1 MSVETAA
8 SAPALDPS
16 PDGTTLE
23 PAIALRKTFR
33 DGYGLRELRAD
44 IVAGTVVGV
53 VALPLSMALAVAAG
67 VPPQH
72 GLYTAIVAGAV
83 IAVLG
88 GSRVQVSGPT
98 AAFVVLL
105 APVSARFGIGG
116 LLLATAMAGIALIA
130 LGLARLGRLIEFMPY
145 PVTTGFTAGIAVVIG
160 GLQIKDFLGLDA
172 ARQAE
177 AFPER
182 MLELARALPSVSPV
196 DLGLGLLTLA
206 LLLLW
211 PRLGLRVP
219 APIVALTV
227 AALAGVAIAHLAS
240 GSFAPATLGSRFQ
253 FEIDGVVSHGVPRLP
268 PAPHWP
274 WRFGG
279 PDGQPLV
286 VSIATLRALA
296 PSALAIAM
304 LGAIE
309 SLLSAVIADGMIRR
323 KHDPNAELLA
333 QGVGN
338 LVAPFFGG
346 FAATGAIA
354 RTATNI
360 RAGGRSPIAA
370 VWHSVVVLAAMLVL
384 APWLRYLP
392 MASLAALLLVVAWNL
407 GEFRHVARALRTSP
421 GADALVLLACFGLT
435 VVFDMVVAVTAGVLL
450 ASLLFM
456 RRMSE
461 VTGVTLVAEPHRVLP
476 RPVPPEVVVYEVAG
490 PLFFGAAQKAMS
502 VLHNVAPG
510 VRVVL
515 VDLRSVPAIDSTG
528 LVNLESAIGRL
539 RTVGVFTILGGVRQQ
554 PLLALRR
561 AGWPEHSDWISI
573 HESFDEALALAA
585 NGRL

>member
-1 MSVETAA
+1 GI
-8 SAPALDPS
+8 PS
-16 PDGTTLE
+16 
-23 PAIALRKTFR
+23 
-33 DGYGLRELRAD
+33 
-44 IVAGTVVGV
+44 
-53 VALPLSMALAVAAG
+53 LPPL
-67 VPPQH
+67 
-72 GLYTAIVAGAV
+72 
-83 IAVLG
+83 
-88 GSRVQVSGPT
+88 
-98 AAFVVLL
+98 
-105 APVSARFGIGG
+105 
-116 LLLATAMAGIALIA
+116 
-130 LGLARLGRLIEFMPY
+130 
-145 PVTTGFTAGIAVVIG
+145 
-160 GLQIKDFLGLDA
+160 
-172 ARQAE
+172 
-177 AFPER
+177 
-182 MLELARALPSVSPV
+182 
-196 DLGLGLLTLA
+196 
-206 LLLLW
+206 
-211 PRLGLRVP
+211 
-219 APIVALTV
+219 
-227 AALAGVAIAHLAS
+227 
-240 GSFAPATLGSRFQ
+240 FAPPW
-253 FEIDGVVSHGVPRLP
+253 ELP
-268 PAPHWP
+268 
-274 WRFGG
+274 G
-279 PDGQPLV
+279 PDGRPLGL
-286 VSIATLRALA
+286 SLELLRALA
-296 PSALAIAM
+296 PSAFAIAM

-585 NGRL
+585 NGRP